1 MAKAPAQLTLFEGQD
16 PPPLE
21 VVEPAHPVD
30 ECPVPATANDAPDSR
45 VEALVTISAS
55 ELRAAKGDREL
66 ERTALCRYFKRG
78 TGYPMEFLVDILGVS
93 SDVLDLAGYDDE
105 EAQRV
110 MDSIGAI
117 TDDEIATVSLE

>member
-1 MAKAPAQLTLFEGQD
+1 
-16 PPPLE
+16 
-21 VVEPAHPVD
+21 
-30 ECPVPATANDAPDSR
+30 
-45 VEALVTISAS
+45 
-55 ELRAAKGDREL
+55 
-66 ERTALCRYFKRG
+66 
-78 TGYPMEFLVDILGVS
+78 MEFLVDILGVS